1 MTHRRPPVLR
11 NFRAYA
17 RPLRCAVPH
26 RIDQAESGETIEAAE
41 VQGWF
46 RETYRKVHPN
56 ERSVY
61 GVRGRTAEDL
71 LSTTPDYSRPRR
83 PRTLLSHS
91 GKNREKPS
99 HFNVMSLCAIGIF
112 GVHKGVQPHT
122 KVTPRVNC

>member
-1 MTHRRPPVLR
+1 MTVRQPIYPISALMRDHYGVL
-11 NFRAYA
+11 F
-17 RPLRCAVPH
+17 PMGS
-26 RIDQAESGETIEAAE
+26 IKKSGETIEAAE

-61 GVRGRTAEDL
+61 RVRGADGTAEDL

-99 HFNVMSLCAIGIF
+99 HFNVSSLCAIGIF
-112 GVHKGVQPHT
+112 GVHKKVQSHP
-122 KVTPRVNC
+122 KVTPRVNR